1 MEREKIT
8 QAEALIEELKKLL
21 LQITWG
27 DKRYAYNS
35 QKLVLPWLHEDYQ
48 YSIKKL
54 NLSRDKEDYYLE
66 KIERIIG
73 EYAEFY

>member
-1 MEREKIT
+1 MTREKIT
-8 QAEALIEELKKLL
+8 QAEALMEELKKLL

-27 DKRYAYNS
+27 DKRYAYNN

>member
-8 QAEALIEELKKLL
+8 QAEALMVELKKLL

-27 DKRYAYNS
+27 DKRYAYNG
-35 QKLVLPWLHEDYQ
+35 QKLILPWLHEDYQ